1 MRSIDLSCDLGEAE
15 SAHDRDIE
23 ASLWPLITS
32 ANIAC
37 GGHAGD
43 RDSMEVAIRRASE
56 LGVVLGAH
64 PSYPDRLH
72 FGRVSLP
79 IRGQALRDALVEQL
93 EEICELSH
101 DAGLRVSHVK
111 PHGAL
116 YNDAHHDGEL
126 AGLVT
131 DAVRSVSTGIAM
143 VAGSGSQLLA
153 AARAAG
159 MPVVAEAFA
168 DRRYRTDG
176 SLVPRSEPDAL
187 LLAEDEA
194 AGQALLLAREGAVV
208 VGTGERIAVPFAT
221 ICIHGDMPR
230 SVERLTRIR
239 QALQAEGCEISAA
252 ARSATP

>member
-1 MRSIDLSCDLGEAE
+1 MRQIDLSCDLGEAE
-15 SAHDRDIE
+15 SAHDREIE
-23 ASLWPLITS
+23 SALWPLITS

-56 LGVVLGAH
+56 LGVLIGAH

-79 IRGQALRDALVEQL
+79 IRGEQLRECLVEQL
-93 EEICELSH
+93 DELCELSH
-101 DAGLRVSHVK
+101 DAGMKVSHVK

-126 AGLVT
+126 AELVA
-131 DAVRSVSTGIAM
+131 DAVRSVAPEIAM
-143 VAGSGSQLLA
+143 VAANGSRLLA
-153 AARAAG
+153 AAREAG
-159 MPVVAEAFA
+159 MAVVSEAFA
-168 DRRYRTDG
+168 DRRYRSDG

-194 AGQALLLAREGAVV
+194 ATQARLLAREQVV
-208 VGTGERIAVPFAT
+208 VASTGQTIPVPFET

-230 SVERLTRIR
+230 SVERLTAIR
-239 QALQAEGCEISAA
+239 DALQAEGCEITAA
-252 ARSATP
+252 GRLG